1 MAEVVG
7 EGVPGSQ
14 PPGVQAREEK
24 QALRAGGWRE
34 AQREGFPLLKLTRF
48 PDSLEFV
55 LCPAGGKGSGN
66 LTVGQGCEAAESA
79 NQLQVTQR

>member
-24 QALRAGGWRE
+24 QALQAGGR

-48 PDSLEFV
+48 LDSLEFV

-66 LTVGQGCEAAESA
+66 LTVGQGFEAAESA
-79 NQLQVTQR
+79 TQLQVTQR